1 MNDTNSTE
9 RLASALRML
18 LPMAEAWAAHVA
30 MMEERSGWLASR
42 GFPQREG
49 YLRPEHHAALERARD
64 VLKHLDVTARG

>member
-1 MNDTNSTE
+1 MNDRDSTE

-30 MMEERSGWLASR
+30 MMEERSE
-42 GFPQREG
+42 REG

-64 VLKHLDVTARG
+64 VLKHLDVAARG